1 MHRPVSNSEWVINS
15 MAEDRN
21 VVIVTG
27 IPGVG
32 KTTVIDTAV
41 EKVKQEYNEDVLI
54 LNIGTEMFEIAAQK
68 GLIKNRDEL
77 RKMPTAKQREVQKM
91 AGEAIAEK
99 AKKARVIVD
108 THTLI
113 QTNNGFLIGL
123 PEWVSRA
130 IQPKT
135 VVLVEAEPEKI
146 AGRRSSD
153 ETRTRDAQLVEEINT
168 HQRMCQAAAIA
179 VGTITG
185 ATVRIIKNREGK
197 VEEAA
202 AELAATLME

>member
-1 MHRPVSNSEWVINS
+1 MSES
-15 MAEDRN
+15 RN

-32 KTTVIDTAV
+32 KTTVINTAV
-41 EKVKQEYNEDVLI
+41 ALVKEQHGEDVI
-54 LNIGTEMFEIAAQK
+54 VLNFGTEMFEVAVKAGQV
-68 GLIKNRDEL
+68 KNRDEM
-77 RKMPTAKQREVQKM
+77 RKMPTGQQRANQKL

-99 AKKARVIVD
+99 AKSARVIVD

-113 QTNNGFLIGL
+113 QTNNGYLIGL
-123 PEWVSRA
+123 PEWVVRA

-135 VVLVEAEPEKI
+135 VVLVEAESEKI
-146 AGRRSSD
+146 AGRRTSD
-153 ETRTRDAQLVEEINT
+153 ETRTRDAQAVTAIQI
-168 HQRMCQAAAIA
+168 HQEMCRGAAVS

-185 ATVRIIKNREGK
+185 STVRIINNREGK

-202 AELAATLME
+202 KELAETIME

>member
-1 MHRPVSNSEWVINS
+1 
-15 MAEDRN
+15 MAEERK

-32 KTTVIDTAV
+32 KTTVINTAV
-41 EKVKQEYNEDVLI
+41 QMVRDEHNEEVLI
-54 LNIGTEMFEIAAQK
+54 LNIGTEMFEISSER
-68 GLIKNRDEL
+68 GLIKDRDEL
-77 RKMPTAKQREVQKM
+77 RKMTTAKQREVQRL
-91 AGEAIAEK
+91 AGEAIAQK
-99 AKKARVIVD
+99 AKTARVIVD

-113 QTNNGFLIGL
+113 QTKNGFLIGL
-123 PEWVSRA
+123 PEWVSKA

-135 VVLVEAEPEKI
+135 VVLVEADPEKI
-146 AGRRSSD
+146 AGRRTTD
-153 ETRTRDAQLVEEINT
+153 ETRTRDSQLIDEIDA
-168 HQRMCQAAAIA
+168 HQRMCRAAAVS

-202 AELAATLME
+202 SELAATLME